1 MTQPHGVN
9 PRRRFEDHH
18 PGGGPRPRVL
28 LVTTGGT
35 ITMVRRGEDG
45 FAPCE
50 HADSLLNAV
59 PELRALADFDLLPL
73 ANTDSSNLQPHLWK
87 EVAEAIYERM
97 NQYNGFVVTHGTDT
111 LAYTAAGLSFM
122 LQELNK
128 PVVITGA
135 QVPLEEIGSDG
146 RNNLINAFR
155 VAISDLA
162 EVAVVFG
169 SAVIRGTRAK
179 KTSAFDLQAFSSV
192 NAPAL
197 GTIGLTIKIDDH
209 ARGRSKRKPLLMPTI
224 EPDVA
229 LLPVYPGL
237 KPEVVTWLTENHKGL
252 VLEGFGAGNIPTG
265 ERSLVPVIRSATSRG
280 VPIVVCTQCLVGST
294 EMELYQV
301 GRAALA
307 AGAIPAMDMSPETAL
322 VKLMWVLGQARDLRT
337 IDSLMQKA
345 FAGELHEV
353 S

>member
-1 MTQPHGVN
+1 MSHPHGIN
-9 PRRRFEDHH
+9 PRRRHADHL
-18 PGGGPRPRVL
+18 PGSAVRPRIL

-35 ITMVRRGEDG
+35 ITMVRRGEEG
-45 FAPCE
+45 FMPCD
-50 HADSLLNAV
+50 HADLLLGAV
-59 PELRALADFDLLPL
+59 PELRTLADFDLLAV
-73 ANTDSSNLQPHLWK
+73 ANTDSSNLQPHLWL
-87 EVAEAIYERM
+87 EVARAIYERVS
-97 NQYNGFVVTHGTDT
+97 QYNGFVVTHGTDT

-146 RNNLINAFR
+146 RSNLINAFR

-169 SAVIRGTRAK
+169 STVIRGTRAK

-192 NAPAL
+192 NAPPL
-197 GTIGLTIKIDDH
+197 GTIGLTIKIEDH
-209 ARGRSKRKPLLMPTI
+209 ARRRSKRKPLFMPFL
-224 EPDVA
+224 EPNVA

-237 KPEVVTWLTENHKGL
+237 DPEVMAWLTGHHAGL
-252 VLEGFGAGNIPTG
+252 VLEGYGAGNIPTG
-265 ERSLVPVIRSATSRG
+265 ERSLVPAIRSATARG

-301 GRAALA
+301 GRAALT

-322 VKLMWVLGQARDLRT
+322 VKLMWVLGQTRDPRT